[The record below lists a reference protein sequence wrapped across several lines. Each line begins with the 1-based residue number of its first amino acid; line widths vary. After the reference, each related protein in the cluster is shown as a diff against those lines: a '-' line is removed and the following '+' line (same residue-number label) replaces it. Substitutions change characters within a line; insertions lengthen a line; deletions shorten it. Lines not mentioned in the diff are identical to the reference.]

1 MRGLFLLLLGAALVA
16 PSSGSSVQ
24 IQYRAGQDVTPAYE
38 GWTANPDGT
47 FNLFFGYLNRNYV
60 EELDIPIGPNNT
72 IEPGGDR
79 GQPEHFYPRRQSFVF
94 KVVVPKDWG
103 LERRVVWTLINRGK
117 TNSAKGWLQPE
128 WEI

>member
-94 KVVVPKDWG
+94 KVVVPKD
-103 LERRVVWTLINRGK
+103 
-117 TNSAKGWLQPE
+117 
-128 WEI
+128 